1 MSHHSF
7 PGLTKCCLLTE
18 LGLGLGLGLQ
28 YILYSCVHS
37 QPPSLKGD
45 SPLLGPHTLTVT
57 LRCGWGWGCVARSL
71 LYVWFSAV
79 QESLVSEE
87 IAHDL
92 DTCEVTVEG
101 EELNPEQ
108 ERLEVDVARLQQKGI
123 EVSHSDL
130 GVVFTGEG
138 LELSRGAEGR
148 GRLWPACCLQMRT
161 GASTPHWHLLHS
173 ASCRVGQGTQ

>member
-1 MSHHSF
+1 M
-7 PGLTKCCLLTE
+7 
-18 LGLGLGLGLQ
+18 
-28 YILYSCVHS
+28 
-37 QPPSLKGD
+37 
-45 SPLLGPHTLTVT
+45 
-57 LRCGWGWGCVARSL
+57 ARSL
-71 LYVWFSAV
+71 LYFWFSAV

-108 ERLEVDVARLQQKGI
+108 ERLEVDMARLQQKGI

-138 LELSRGAEGR
+138 LELSRGGKGR
-148 GRLWPACCLQMRT
+148 ERGRGQGRLWPACCLQMRT
-161 GASTPHWHLLHS
+161 GASTPHWHLLHMDGDAGS